1 MKAKPKYLKPFNRI
15 FSGGIFQRRFSVE
28 DFFNRGFI
36 QWRTFQWR
44 IFSVEEFFSR
54 GIFQWRIFSAEDLFS
69 GGLIQWRIFQWRIF
83 SVEDLSLDDLF
94 AVDIS

>member
-1 MKAKPKYLKPFNRI
+1 MQIFCTTIPKYLNPSI
-15 FSGGIFQRRFSVE
+15 EFSVE
-28 DFFNRGFI
+28 EILMRK
-36 QWRTFQWR
+36 
-44 IFSVEEFFSR
+44 IFSVEELFSG